1 MKTIEQASKKYGQ
14 KVSPHSSWTARNA
27 EISFTA
33 GVEFAQS
40 WIDIKE
46 EIPLIG
52 EWVTCKKND
61 SYHTM
66 RIRDEFGLKI
76 MKINFTHWR
85 PVERK

>member
-1 MKTIEQASKKYGQ
+1 MKTIEEASKDY
-14 KVSPHSSWTARNA
+14 SESFEDNDYTIETESA
-27 EISFTA
+27 FTA

-46 EIPLIG
+46 EIPTIG
-52 EWVTCKKND
+52 EWVTCKNND
-61 SYHTM
+61 SYQTM

-85 PVERK
+85 PLERK